1 MKKNHWLHASLAV
14 ALVVVLAA
22 SSGIITS
29 RGARAQSGPVPR
41 LAPEDF
47 PADIPQAAWTYP
59 IGWPVE
65 NPAHQNVN
73 YPMIDDGPVQG
84 APLGGLGAGT
94 FSRTYAGDFARWHVD
109 TGFNIYRTFPTFMF
123 SVYAPQP
130 DGEPVAQALWTGKP
144 DGMLGA
150 WQWEYPVGAGNYFA
164 LYPRSWFDYDWDA
177 LPVDLSVEQ
186 MSPVIPGDYQ
196 ASSYPVALFTWTAS
210 NPTDQ
215 PASISV
221 MFTAHNVLDPRGGQ
235 VNALRAVDTAA
246 GRMVGVEMRRMQPF
260 EPREGDGSLVIAA
273 LETPGVSVSY
283 RSRFVAN
290 GDGADIW
297 DDFAADGM
305 LDNSHDESPSQT
317 GEVLGA
323 GVTITFDLAPGETLS
338 APFVFAW
345 DSPVMSFGP
354 GQDWYKRYAAFFG
367 RDGDN
372 AWQIAAEG
380 LARVDEW
387 RDAIEAWQAPI
398 LADGTRPLWYKTAL
412 FNELYYVADG
422 GTAWEHG
429 QVGQPDPG
437 SDYMGHF
444 AYLECFDY
452 AFYNTFDVDF
462 YASFALMELWP
473 EIEISIMR
481 DFAAT
486 VPLSDLSRFTVG
498 YSGQPAVRKLPGAV
512 PHDLGAPTEAPWIL
526 PNAFTWQDVNGWK
539 DLNAKFVLRLYRDA
553 VLLDRPDLVAEMWP
567 AAGMAMDYLA
577 AMDEN
582 GDGIPENDGL
592 PDQTYDTWP
601 ATGVS
606 AYSGGL
612 WLGAL
617 AAMHEMAGL
626 VGDDAAAADY
636 AARLETARATY
647 EDTLWNGMYYDYDET
662 SDTIMADQ
670 LAGEWYARISGISI
684 LPDDRVDSA
693 LTTVHDFNVMQFN
706 GGQMGAVNGMR
717 PDGRIEREDQAR
729 EVWTGTTYMAAAH
742 MLLRG
747 LDDQAWATAYGI
759 YKHVYETGGLW
770 FRTPEAWDQSGNFRA
785 SMYMR
790 PLAIWAMETALE
802 RR

>member
-1 MKKNHWLHASLAV
+1 MKKTHYMV
-14 ALVVVLAA
+14 IALVIALAA
-22 SSGIITS
+22 SLP
-29 RGARAQSGPVPR
+29 GAGSTHRTRAQDSPVPR
-41 LAPEDF
+41 LDPEDF

-65 NPAHQNVN
+65 NPAHANAT

-109 TGFNIYRTFPTFMF
+109 TGFNIYRTFPAFMF
-123 SVYAPQP
+123 SVYAQSPQG
-130 DGEPVAQALWTGKP
+130 DPVAQALWTGKP
-144 DGMLGA
+144 QGMLEA

-186 MSPVIPGDYQ
+186 FSPVIPGDYQ
-196 ASSYPVALFTWTAS
+196 ASSYPLALFTWTAS
-210 NPTDQ
+210 NPTDEPQ
-215 PASISV
+215 RISV
-221 MFTAHNVLDPRGGQ
+221 MFTAHNVLNSSGGQ
-235 VNALRAVDTAA
+235 VHALRAIETPA
-246 GRMVGVEMRRMQPF
+246 GRMVGVEMGRVEPF

-273 LETPGVSVSY
+273 MESPGVSVSY
-283 RSRFVAN
+283 RTRFVAN
-290 GDGADIW
+290 SDGADIW
-297 DDFAADGM
+297 GDFAADGA
-305 LDNSHDESPSQT
+305 LDNLHDESPTQT
-317 GEVLGA
+317 GEILGA
-323 GVTITFDLAPGETLS
+323 GVAITFDLAPGETLS
-338 APFVFAW
+338 APFAFAW
-345 DSPVMSFGP
+345 DLPVMAFAP
-354 GQDWYKRYAAFFG
+354 GQEWYKRYTAFFG

-372 AWQIAAEG
+372 AWEIATEG
-380 LARVDEW
+380 LSRVDEW
-387 RDAIEAWQAPI
+387 RSAIEAWQAPI
-398 LADGTRPLWYKTAL
+398 LADDTRPLWYKTAL

-429 QVGQPDPG
+429 QVGQPEPG
-437 SDYMGHF
+437 PEYMGHF

-486 VPLSDLSRFTVG
+486 VPLSDSTQFIVG
-498 YSGQPAVRKLPGAV
+498 YSRGTATRKLPGAV
-512 PHDLGAPTEAPWIL
+512 PHDLGAPTEAPWL
-526 PNAFTWQDVNGWK
+526 MPNAFTWQDVNGWK
-539 DLNAKFVLRLYRDA
+539 DLNAKFVLRLYRDV
-553 VLLDRPDLVAEMWP
+553 VLLDRPDLAAEMWP
-567 AAGMAMDYLA
+567 VAVMAMDYLG
-577 AMDEN
+577 AMDED

-612 WLGAL
+612 WVSAL
-617 AAMHEMAGL
+617 AAMHEMAVL
-626 VGDDAAAADY
+626 VGDDAAADDY
-636 AARLETARATY
+636 AAQFDVARATY
-647 EDTLWNGMYYDYDET
+647 ESTLWNGTYYDYDET

-670 LAGEWYARISGISI
+670 LAGEWYARISGFST
-684 LPDDRVDSA
+684 LPEDRVESA
-693 LTTVHDFNVMQFN
+693 LTTVHDFNVQQFN

-717 PDGRIEREDQAR
+717 PDGSVERDYQAQ
-729 EVWTGTTYMAAAH
+729 EVWTGTTYMTAAH

-759 YKHVYETGGLW
+759 YKHVYEAGGLW
-770 FRTPEAWDQSGNFRA
+770 FRTPEAWDQTGHYRA

-790 PLAIWAMETALE
+790 PLAVWAMETALE